1 MNWVGPATVLSSSL
15 KASQCVGLGR
25 KLISWSKC
33 HPKHT
38 ATLHSSRSPHS
49 VCLSYNTYVG
59 KSDHVS
65 RLSQLCQKA
74 LTDQII
80 LCLHRLCIS
89 ARHAMLHKHSFVV
102 MWCQHWKIPFYAQ
115 QVVKRQQVCL
125 DVPST
130 LLLCCGAV
138 CLQEKRQRVQCS
150 SLFRWKKL
158 HLLHE
163 MQEVSSTEAEGK

>member
-15 KASQCVGLGR
+15 KASQRVGLGR
-25 KLISWSKC
+25 KLITWSKC

-38 ATLHSSRSPHS
+38 ASRHSSRSPLS
-49 VCLSYNTYVG
+49 LSLSYNTYVG

-102 MWCQHWKIPFYAQ
+102 MWCQHWKIPFYSQ
-115 QVVKRQQVCL
+115 QVVRRQQVCL
-125 DVPST
+125 DVPSV
-130 LLLCCGAV
+130 LSLCCGVV
-138 CLQEKRQRVQCS
+138 CLQEKKAKSAVQFFIQMEKAA
-150 SLFRWKKL
+150 LVTRNARGGL
-158 HLLHE
+158 YR
-163 MQEVSSTEAEGK
+163 G